1 MAEAGSNAIAITES
15 DFDEVV
21 LQSDVPVLVDF
32 WAEWCGPCKAL
43 APKITELA
51 GEYAG
56 KAKIGKINIDENPNL
71 ASRWGVSAI
80 PTLLIYKDG
89 DVKERIVGL
98 RAKKELAD
106 ALDGVLAGG

>member
-1 MAEAGSNAIAITES
+1 MADADGGAITVTES
-15 DFDEVV
+15 NFDEVV

-51 GEYAG
+51 TEYAG
-56 KAKIGKINIDENPNL
+56 KAKIGKINVDENPNL
-71 ASRWGVSAI
+71 TSRCGVSAF
-80 PTLLIYKDG
+80 PTLLIYRDG

-98 RAKKELAD
+98 RGKKELAD
-106 ALDGVLAGG
+106 ALDGVLAGA

>member
-1 MAEAGSNAIAITES
+1 MADADSNAIAITES

-21 LQSDVPVLVDF
+21 LESDVPVLVDF

-43 APKITELA
+43 SPKIVELA
-51 GEYAG
+51 IEYAG
-56 KAKIGKINIDENPNL
+56 KVKIGKINVDENPNL

-89 DVKERIVGL
+89 DVKARIVGL
-98 RAKKELAD
+98 RAKKDLAD
-106 ALDGVLAGG
+106 ALEGVLAGE